1 MIPARQPQQEYI
13 ITEAWVKDI
22 YAAIKDMGY
31 PQTAE
36 STASM
41 LRSRPHTS
49 PPAPTHQIIHN
60 PDEKERKECGD
71 CEAESCS
78 TVCIP
83 WINEHDAQVAK
94 AAREEVL
101 GIMRPHVLY
110 FALCMEEKLRKHD
123 QDRGER
129 GWVGYVSE
137 EEVEY
142 LFNRLKNE
150 VEELLKEIKKNPLSK
165 QFPESRDVGNFAMMI
180 DTAHFSDAEINPMIR
195 ELMRSLRGTQEEQG
209 VSDKTEVSTWQS

>member
-1 MIPARQPQQEYI
+1 MTATPARQPQEGG
-13 ITEAWVKDI
+13 ITCSGCHKDVRSGYFLCDDC
-22 YAAIKDMGY
+22 YA
-31 PQTAE
+31 T
-36 STASM
+36 
-41 LRSRPHTS
+41 HTS
-49 PPAPTHQIIHN
+49 PRAPVSIKMRMP
-60 PDEKERKECGD
+60 PDLEEFWLR
-71 CEAESCS
+71 
-78 TVCIP
+78 
-83 WINEHDAQVAK
+83 EHDAQVAK
-94 AAREEVL
+94 AAREQVL

-195 ELMRSLRGTQEEQG
+195 ELMRSLRGAQEEQG
-209 VSDKTEVSTWQS
+209 